1 MLRSYDDIL
10 GSILYLRT
18 KEALFLPEWVTVTQF
33 SSFWVNNV
41 KIPKW
46 LDNCNLLFKI
56 YTANIFFKFY
66 TILPYFCHQ
75 NTMQNFKI
83 FKKYLNVSLI
93 LWLNYLHHFY
103 YFIIILTTLTNS
115 TLPPLCTLHP
125 FRPATVVCH
134 PNSLA
139 DS

>member
-1 MLRSYDDIL
+1 MLRSYDIW

-46 LDNCNLLFKI
+46 LDTCYLLLKI
-56 YTANIFFKFY
+56 YI
-66 TILPYFCHQ
+66 ILPYFCHQ

-83 FKKYLNVSLI
+83 FKMYLNVSLI
-93 LWLNYLHHFY
+93 LWLNYLHKFY